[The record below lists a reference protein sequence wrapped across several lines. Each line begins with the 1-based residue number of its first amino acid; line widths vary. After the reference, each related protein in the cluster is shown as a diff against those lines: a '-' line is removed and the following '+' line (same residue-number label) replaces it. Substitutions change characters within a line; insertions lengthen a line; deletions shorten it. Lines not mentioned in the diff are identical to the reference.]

1 MVRQAEPRRKARAAA
16 ATARDTSAAAASATT
31 ATSSSVTGD
40 TVGKVVP
47 ATEDTHVLSMNS
59 LVYLTSGTA
68 IVGEVQELEEEVW
81 RCGGVEEWG
90 WRCAI
95 CG

>member
-1 MVRQAEPRRKARAAA
+1 
-16 ATARDTSAAAASATT
+16 
-31 ATSSSVTGD
+31 
-40 TVGKVVP
+40 
-47 ATEDTHVLSMNS
+47 MNS

-68 IVGEVQELEEEVW
+68 IVGEVQELEEEEVW